1 MLAVMSLF
9 SLNEYNVKLFRKCIA
24 DRNGILERAI
34 FKMSQLSLL
43 FCLSYSDNKRVGKV
57 NTDFLKTSHSGV
69 VRKSRN
75 EDEKEGKR
83 AMAPIDLRLQGP
95 CKMDM

>member
-43 FCLSYSDNKRVGKV
+43 FCLSSSDYKRVGKV
-57 NTDFLKTSHSGV
+57 NTVFLKTSHSGV
-69 VRKSRN
+69 RC
-75 EDEKEGKR
+75 KERTHEPETNTHAHECSHG
-83 AMAPIDLRLQGP
+83 
-95 CKMDM
+95 